1 MLKIH
6 LLDVQVMHGNA
17 IPTHMRWK
25 LQMSMQKSSN
35 YRTSFNHFS
44 ISCTEQESFIVGSLK
59 QLFMTHC

>member
-25 LQMSMQKSSN
+25 LQMSMQKAATIEPLSIIFPSLAQN
-35 YRTSFNHFS
+35 RNH
-44 ISCTEQESFIVGSLK
+44 SL
-59 QLFMTHC
+59 LDL